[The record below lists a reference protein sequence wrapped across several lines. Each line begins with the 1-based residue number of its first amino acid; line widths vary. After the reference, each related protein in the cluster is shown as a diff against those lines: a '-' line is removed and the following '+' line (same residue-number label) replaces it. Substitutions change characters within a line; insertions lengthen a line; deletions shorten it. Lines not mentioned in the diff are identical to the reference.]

1 MHAVFSDP
9 VPVAW
14 FPTLLWDFPICG
26 ELDLF
31 SLNIFNL
38 KKKAS
43 KKSQRQQ
50 KKKKKQQQS

>member
-38 KKKAS
+38 KKK
-43 KKSQRQQ
+43 
-50 KKKKKQQQS
+50 KQAKNKQTAKLERDVA

>member
-31 SLNIFNL
+31 SLNIFI
-38 KKKAS
+38 K
-43 KKSQRQQ
+43 
-50 KKKKKQQQS
+50 KKKKKQAKTQQS